1 MGRGNSARARHP
13 GAARRLWALLLAR
26 PLGEG
31 FMARDIV
38 AQYPEFNVGTFPL
51 KGVGR
56 AIGHLIRQG
65 GVEVAE
71 RVRLPGE
78 TWITCVYRR
87 RADHLSAPV
96 RREPAPAQPS
106 DRREIRF
113 PDTWKPFR
121 DGDPRKARWLGYSS
135 SLAGIE

>member
-1 MGRGNSARARHP
+1 MAERVDVA
-13 GAARRLWALLLAR
+13 ALLDRL
-26 PLGEG
+26 
-31 FMARDIV
+31 DIV
-38 AQYPEFNVGTFPL
+38 Q
-51 KGVGR
+51 
-56 AIGHLIRQG
+56 
-65 GVEVAE
+65 VAE

>member
-1 MGRGNSARARHP
+1 MGRGERVNARHP
-13 GAARRLWALLLAR
+13 GAAKRLWALLMAR
-26 PLGEG
+26 PMGDE
-31 FMARDIV
+31 FMSRDIV
-38 AQYPEFNVGTFPL
+38 RMYPEFNVGTFPE

-87 RADHLSAPV
+87 CADHLSAPV
-96 RREPAPAQPS
+96 RREPAPAKRPGV
-106 DRREIRF
+106 REIRF
-113 PDTWKPFR
+113 PDTWRPFR
-121 DGDPRKARWLGYSS
+121 DGERKTRWLGYAS